1 MVPAVAAEPGCRTPL
16 RWAAFPADSSLPS
29 PGHCLHSPPLFR
41 VVDDLRP
48 CSPVWL
54 FAEALGVSLQPL
66 FIEGKRPPFPVPPP
80 FASLPA

>member
-16 RWAAFPADSSLPS
+16 RWAASPADSPLPS

-80 FASLPA
+80 CASLPA